1 MRYFLIGFMGSG
13 KTYWASRWSEAFEL
27 PLIELDAAIEG
38 RAGCSIAEIFAQK
51 GEAHFR
57 KMEAAL
63 LREYLKKDNYILS
76 CGGGTPCFHRN
87 MKCMNLKGVTIYLK
101 STPDELALRLAGE
114 QNKRPLLKEV
124 AKEKLPQVIATQL
137 KRRESCY
144 SKAIY
149 HFDTRYITNENFE
162 RILRR
167 HSL

>member
-13 KTYWASRWSEAFEL
+13 KTYWASQWSETFQL
-27 PLIELDAAIEG
+27 PLIELDAEIEQ

-57 KMEAAL
+57 KLEAAL

-76 CGGGTPCFHRN
+76 CGGGTPCFHHN
-87 MKCMNLKGVTIYLK
+87 MKRMNQKGITIYLK
-101 STPDELALRLAGE
+101 STPEQLALRLQGE
-114 QNKRPLLKEV
+114 QVKRPLIKEV
-124 AKEKLPQVIATQL
+124 SKEQLPNVIAAQL
-137 KRRESCY
+137 KRRASCY